1 MVQRSVQAATLD
13 RASGVPLWTQLVH
26 DISRRLEAGAFVTRF
41 PGEYQLVE
49 EYGVSRHTVREALRR
64 LRDDGVLESS
74 RGRGTRVHTPRIEQP
89 VGALY
94 SLFRAVEALGIEQR
108 SEVRALEL
116 RTEPRAA
123 SRLGLPVS
131 TEFVY
136 LERLRLADGEPLAV
150 DHAWLPRDVAE
161 PLLDA
166 DFTHAALYDELARR
180 AGVKLTGGREQ
191 IQAIVPAPALRAT
204 LGIGRTVA
212 VFAIERQ
219 GVVKNRPVE
228 WRESMVRGDRFSLTA
243 DWTGRCGYQLGVT
256 GSGAAPATE
265 STPESAASQH
275 LKGR

>member
-1 MVQRSVQAATLD
+1 MAQRTVQAATLD
-13 RASGVPLWTQLVH
+13 RGSPVPLWAQLFH
-26 DISRRLEAGAFVTRF
+26 DISRRLEAGAFVARF

-74 RGRGTRVHTPRIEQP
+74 RGRGTRVHIPQIEQP

-108 SEVRALEL
+108 SEVRALEV

-123 SRLGLPVS
+123 SRLELPAT

-150 DHAWLPRDVAE
+150 DHAWLPRDLAE

-180 AGVKLTGGREQ
+180 VGVTLTGGREQ
-191 IQAIVPAPALRAT
+191 IQAIVPTPTLRAT
-204 LGIGRTVA
+204 LAIGRTVA
-212 VFAIERQ
+212 VFSIERQ
-219 GVVKNRPVE
+219 GCLRSRPVE
-228 WRESMVRGDRFSLTA
+228 WRESLVRGDRFSLTA
-243 DWTGRCGYQLGVT
+243 DWTQHTGYQLGISRCGT
-256 GSGAAPATE
+256 GPERHPPGPAG
-265 STPESAASQH
+265 PEFTT
-275 LKGR
+275 